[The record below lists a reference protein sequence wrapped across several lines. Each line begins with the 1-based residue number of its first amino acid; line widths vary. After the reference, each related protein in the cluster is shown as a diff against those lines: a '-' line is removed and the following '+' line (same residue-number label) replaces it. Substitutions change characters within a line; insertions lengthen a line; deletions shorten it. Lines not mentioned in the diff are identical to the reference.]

1 MRKSGFAIASLI
13 CGICSVCMCCAGP
26 LAVIPGALSILFAI
40 LPYRKGEKKDSF
52 STTGI
57 VLSCVGIALGIL
69 MTVYTLFD
77 FSISM
82 QNPAYRREFNST
94 FERIYG
100 ESFDDYMENLYG
112 ITIE

>member
-1 MRKSGFAIASLI
+1 MKKSGFAIASMI
-13 CGICSVCMCCAGP
+13 CGICSVCLCCMGP
-26 LAVIPGALSILFAI
+26 LAVIPGALSIRFAI
-40 LPYRKGEKKDSF
+40 LPYRRGEKRDSF

-57 VLSCVGIALGIL
+57 VLSCVGITLGIL
-69 MTVYTLFD
+69 MTVYALFD

-82 QNPAYRREFNST
+82 QNPAFRREFNSS

-100 ESFDDYMENLYG
+100 ENFDDYMENLYG